1 MLNDKTYQFL
11 KWFVAIVLPAA
22 TALVGTV
29 GTSIGWADTDLCLTI
44 MTAVTTFLGAI
55 LGASNQMYYKK
66 GDE

>member
-29 GTSIGWADTDLCLTI
+29 GTSIGWANTDLCLTV

-55 LGASNQMYYKK
+55 LGVSNKMYYKK